1 MNPELFSGL
10 VWSGEQ
16 ALPLGLI
23 DGLGSASSVARDV
36 IGEKE
41 LVDFTVQESPFD
53 RFSKKLGAS
62 VAEKLALYMGFQGP
76 TLR

>member
-1 MNPELFSGL
+1 M
-10 VWSGEQ
+10 
-16 ALPLGLI
+16 PLGLI

-41 LVDFTVQESPFD
+41 LVDFTIEESPID

-62 VAEKLALYMGFQGP
+62 IAERLAMWMGFQGP
-76 TLR
+76 ALR